1 MGCGKRSEQ
10 RPQIHGVRLDSHNV
24 QFVSIRC
31 SVQACRDP
39 NDDKFLDVAVNGG
52 ADVLITG
59 DADLLALNPYE
70 GIPIL
75 TAADYLT
82 KIGG

>member
-1 MGCGKRSEQ
+1 
-10 RPQIHGVRLDSHNV
+10 
-24 QFVSIRC
+24 
-31 SVQACRDP
+31 
-39 NDDKFLDVAVNGG
+39 VNGG

-75 TAADYLT
+75 AAVDYLA